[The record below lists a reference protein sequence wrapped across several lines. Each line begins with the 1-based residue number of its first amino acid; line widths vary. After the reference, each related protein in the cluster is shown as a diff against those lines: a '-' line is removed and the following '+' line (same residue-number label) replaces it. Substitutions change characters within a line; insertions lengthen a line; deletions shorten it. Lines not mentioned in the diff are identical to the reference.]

1 MSHPHDQ
8 IPNLLGLSLALHA
21 PVCTDARTKLTGRRS
36 TGGRAPRKLSDGSIH
51 WPKNP
56 RGGGGCGGGCGGEL
70 CVICGSV
77 IPNQGPEH
85 FYSVRLQSLVEG
97 QRCHD
102 CRHKR
107 CTEWLE
113 LRAFHAT
120 PEADAAAEAAA
131 NAAEIA
137 EAAAQEA
144 EEEAA
149 FEEAEAKAEA
159 APVYDY
165 ESEDDILAPKTPHK

>member
-1 MSHPHDQ
+1 M
-8 IPNLLGLSLALHA
+8 
-21 PVCTDARTKLTGRRS
+21 
-36 TGGRAPRKLSDGSIH
+36 
-51 WPKNP
+51 
-56 RGGGGCGGGCGGEL
+56 
-70 CVICGSV
+70 
-77 IPNQGPEH
+77 
-85 FYSVRLQSLVEG
+85 VEG
-97 QRCHD
+97 QHCHD

-107 CTEWLE
+107 CNEWLE